1 MFESPAGLSLPFF
14 SGPFSRQRI
23 TRFPFS
29 AVLWPFRTG
38 LFPLLETLA
47 KGEIAMRTTSAG
59 LAALVAA
66 TGIWMSVLG
75 EPAMAAKS
83 SAKTAKA
90 SAAAADRPIALSKFK
105 KQRAHVAK
113 KSRAAQG
120 RHARKATSKVSSR
133 AKILATKSAD
143 TPPIAENRVAADASK
158 NELPASVA
166 NARAQALAVDT
177 ARNIAA
183 LDSTDVAVV
192 DGMQLAA
199 ADPASSDTPVNN
211 MIVAQD
217 TTIAP
222 AASPPSTSAPSN
234 RIIRPVSSGDKPVF
248 KTDDSDPWSKT
259 SLIGKIFIAFGSLLT
274 LVSAAR
280 LMIA

>member
-1 MFESPAGLSLPFF
+1 
-14 SGPFSRQRI
+14 
-23 TRFPFS
+23 
-29 AVLWPFRTG
+29 
-38 LFPLLETLA
+38 
-47 KGEIAMRTTSAG
+47 MRTTSAG

-66 TGIWMSVLG
+66 AGIWMSFLG

-83 SAKTAKA
+83 SAKSASAKSASAKSAKA
-90 SAAAADRPIALSKFK
+90 SVEAADRPLALSKFK

-113 KSRAAQG
+113 KSRTAQG
-120 RHARKATSKVSSR
+120 RHAKKSTSKVSSR
-133 AKILATKSAD
+133 TKILATKSAD
-143 TPPIAENRVAADASK
+143 QPALAEKRVEADASK

-166 NARAQALAVDT
+166 NARAQALAVDN

-199 ADPASSDTPVNN
+199 ADPASSDAPMNN

-248 KTDDSDPWSKT
+248 KTDDGDPWSKT